1 MEQAFKTC
9 TNCNINYNI
18 DNFPSGKRKCT
29 DCFSANR
36 KIVRQELAERNGCR
50 NYAHYLKMKRI
61 EKINKDKS
69 QVAWAEN
76 LLKTYL

>member
-1 MEQAFKTC
+1 MKQAFKTC
-9 TNCNINYNI
+9 TNCNISYNI

-36 KIVRQELAERNGCR
+36 KIARQELAERNGCR

-61 EKINKDKS
+61 EKLHQDKS
-69 QVAWAEN
+69 REVWAEN

>member
-1 MEQAFKTC
+1 MKLSVKTC

-36 KIVRQELAERNGCR
+36 KIVRQALAERNGCR

-61 EKINKDKS
+61 EKIHQDKS
-69 QVAWAEN
+69 HEIWAEK

>member
-1 MEQAFKTC
+1 
-9 TNCNINYNI
+9 
-18 DNFPSGKRKCT
+18 
-29 DCFSANR
+29 
-36 KIVRQELAERNGCR
+36 VRQELAERNGCR

>member
-1 MEQAFKTC
+1 MKLSVKTC

-36 KIVRQELAERNGCR
+36 KIVRQALAERNGCR

-61 EKINKDKS
+61 EKIHQDKS
-69 QVAWAEN
+69 HEIWAEN